1 MVEQLPTQWGPLCLV
16 VFGLGMRHGL
26 DADHLAAIDGLTR
39 FNAQSQPRLA
49 RLCGALFALG
59 HGALVIIVAL
69 AVGSLAH
76 QWSVPRI
83 LEDAGAC
90 ISIAYLLFLGVINVV
105 TVMYTAPGQ
114 TVRIGGLRGRWL
126 GGRAGADRAW
136 LVALTGALFA
146 ISFDTLT
153 QAALFALLG
162 AQSGGLLF
170 TLGLSILFMTGMVA
184 VDGMNG
190 LWLSRLMCGR
200 GRDAARAS
208 RVMGLTIA
216 GISFIVA
223 LLGIGRLSVPAL
235 VAWLEGSEL
244 GLGLAIILLVA
255 AAYVVSSRRIRTTPV
270 QAR

>member
-1 MVEQLPTQWGPLCLV
+1 MIEQLPTQWVPLCVV

-39 FNAQSQPRLA
+39 LNAQSQPRLA

-59 HGALVIIVAL
+59 HGALVAIVAL

-90 ISIAYLLFLGVINVV
+90 ISIAYLLFLGVINLV
-105 TVMYTAPGQ
+105 TVMRTAPDQ
-114 TVRIGGLRGRWL
+114 AVRIGGLRGRCL
-126 GGRAGADRAW
+126 GGLVGAGRAW

-162 AQSGGLLF
+162 AQFGGWLF
-170 TLGLSILFMTGMVA
+170 TLDLSILFMAGMLA
-184 VDGMNG
+184 VDGANG
-190 LWLSRLMCGR
+190 LWLSRLVSNR
-200 GRDAARAS
+200 GRNAARAS
-208 RVMGLTIA
+208 RVMGLAIA

-223 LLGIGRLSVPAL
+223 FVGIGRLSVPAL
-235 VAWLEGSEL
+235 VAWLKGSEL
-244 GLGLAIILLVA
+244 GLGLAIIVLVA
-255 AAYVVSSRRIRTTPV
+255 AAYLVSSRRVRRAPV